1 MKAKDL
7 MIPLYEHLTPDT
19 SLKDAVRL
27 LRDARRGEEKVGVK
41 GLPVLDS
48 QTRLVGMLTMH
59 DVLRAVYPAYLAMMN
74 LGDFTW
80 EGMIDSLA
88 KQAGDRPVS
97 AFMTNVVVTVRE
109 TDPLM
114 ECIDHMLKSRIKR
127 VPVINAAGAVV
138 GMLYERDIFFAVAKK
153 MLDEPNGGV
162 L

>member
-27 LRDARRGEEKVGVK
+27 LRDAKRGEEKVGVK

-127 VPVINAAGAVV
+127 VPVINAGGAVV